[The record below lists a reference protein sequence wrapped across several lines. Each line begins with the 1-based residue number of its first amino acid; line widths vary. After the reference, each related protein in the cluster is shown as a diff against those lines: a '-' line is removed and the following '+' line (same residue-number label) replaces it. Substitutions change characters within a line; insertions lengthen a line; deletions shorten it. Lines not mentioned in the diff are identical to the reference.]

1 MRRKKQGREWRV
13 LCPAHPDKSPS
24 LDIREGDAGYPV
36 MTCRSHNCDA
46 KEIIDAV
53 GHTWNDIFGTDTDRW
68 TPGGTA
74 IAFYDYVDENGKMI
88 FQVCR
93 TADKSFRQRQPNKTK
108 ASGWEWNLTGVQRVP
123 FRLPRVISAANV
135 GETIYICE
143 GEKDVLALEKT
154 GMVATCNPGGAG
166 KWLSSYN
173 EYFRGSKAIIVADND
188 STGKRHAVNVYNA
201 LYNIA
206 ETVQIVIP
214 KIGKDASDHINA
226 GNTVQDFIKVTPE
239 ELQENQTTLERIEI
253 NEEQNEERA
262 PFLRFKT
269 GLDFVNQP
277 LAGIEPLVGTE
288 EDGILMPNSLMLL
301 AGIGGAGKTTLS
313 IHMMAHFASGLPWF
327 GITVTRPIKHVI
339 IENEGPHD
347 PYVEKIRRFAE
358 RFKNCTCSGEP
369 HGNQFDF
376 LDNCLFLDAP
386 WGHFSFEDEYA
397 AAELRQ
403 TIKDFEGDLLIA
415 NPLGRLGM
423 RGAGTPEE
431 TRAFMLLLQNAG
443 MGEDYAGLLLH
454 HLAKVNKQTPL
465 VQQVS
470 GDWAPHADTIFVLE
484 AAGERRVK
492 LSTGKCRWGD
502 QGRPPMILNWLT
514 DPDGPVGYKLA
525 DAPTGVTDSEM
536 YERIDAYMQEQN
548 GPVGITKIAKDVTGQ
563 NNKIRELVKKGV
575 EQGRYG
581 TSGGPRPNYWLL
593 NTDLPLQNTGY
604 EDDDY

>member
-1 MRRKKQGREWRV
+1 M
-13 LCPAHPDKSPS
+13 S
-24 LDIREGDAGYPV
+24 
-36 MTCRSHNCDA
+36 
-46 KEIIDAV
+46 
-53 GHTWNDIFGTDTDRW
+53 WNDVFGTDKERW
-68 TPGGTA
+68 TPAGPA
-74 IAFYDYVDENGKMI
+74 IAFYDYTDENGKMI

-93 TADKSFRQRQPNKTK
+93 TADKAFRQRQPNKSK
-108 ASGWEWNLTGVQRVP
+108 ASGWEWNLTGVTRVP
-123 FRLPRVISAANV
+123 FRLPHVIATANV

-154 GMVATCNPGGAG
+154 GCVATCNPGGAG
-166 KWLSSYN
+166 KWLPSYN
-173 EYFRGSKAIIVADND
+173 EFFRGSNAIIVCDND
-188 STGKRHAVNVYNA
+188 ETGRRHATNVHQA
-201 LYNIA
+201 LSGIA
-206 ETVQIVIP
+206 KEVSIVLP
-214 KIGKDASDHINA
+214 KEGKDAYDHIRS
-226 GNTVQDFIKVTPE
+226 GNKINDFVAVDPE
-239 ELQENQTTLERIEI
+239 SLFSDVPEI
-253 NEEQNEERA
+253 PRVEVGEEESEERT

-269 GLDFVNQP
+269 GLDFVVQP

-301 AGIGGAGKTTLS
+301 AGIGGAGKTTLNL
-313 IHMMAHFASGLPWF
+313 HQVAHWASGLPWF
-327 GITVTRPIKHVI
+327 GIPTKRPIKCVI

-347 PYVEKIRRFAE
+347 PYVEKVRRFAE
-358 RFKNCTCSGEP
+358 RFKECTCSGEP
-369 HGNQFDF
+369 HGNGFDF

-386 WGHFSFEDEYA
+386 WGHFSFEDESA
-397 AAELRQ
+397 ASELRQ
-403 TIKDFEGDLLIA
+403 TIKDFEGDLLVA

-443 MGEDYAGLLLH
+443 LGEDFAGLLLH

-514 DPDGPVGYKLA
+514 DPSGPVGYKLA
-525 DAPTGVTDSEM
+525 DAPTGVTNSEM
-536 YERIDAYMQEQN
+536 FERIDAYLREHD

-563 NNKIRELVKKGV
+563 NTKIRELVKKGL
-575 EQGRYG
+575 QAGRYG
-581 TSGGPRPNYWLL
+581 TSGGARPSFWLL
-593 NTDLPLQNTGY
+593 NSDLPINGY
-604 EDDDY
+604 DEGEDDAS